1 MAKKRL
7 DEYNVQPKE
16 TAIVV
21 GTVQYSRFLEKIDG
35 TELEASNK
43 RALEKGQRP
52 DTRPYYQLTIA
63 DPTVNSTSTP
73 GSEYAQYL
81 NDRTYISRQ
90 NGQRR
95 LSFKSTSPFPITT
108 GQYNEQG
115 IAEVVQ
121 FDAELAPGQIVAVVV
136 ETFRNSSGTLSS
148 SFKSVIVPAGP
159 ISYYE
164 SKGSLGIAGFGM
176 PFETATPAT
185 YQADVAPATT
195 PVAPVAP
202 VAPATPT
209 PFGQTA
215 PVTPFGTTQTNEP
228 VATAPAAPFGTPQ
241 SNAFAAAAPA
251 SPFGATQTN
260 TVPATP
266 FG

>member
-1 MAKKRL
+1 MARKRL

-35 TELEASNK
+35 AELEASNK

-52 DTRPYYQLTIA
+52 DTRPYYQLTI
-63 DPTVNSTSTP
+63 DNPTVNSTSTP

-115 IAEVVQ
+115 IADVVQ

-136 ETFRNSSGTLSS
+136 ETFRNSGGTLSS

-195 PVAPVAP
+195 PTTP
-202 VAPATPT
+202 VAPAAPATPA

-215 PVTPFGTTQTNEP
+215 PVAPFGTTQTNEH
-228 VATAPAAPFGTPQ
+228 VATAPAAPFGAPQ